1 MAKSIFPYQQVRRF
15 ILDQLEEGIWK
26 PGDVLPAEVKLAS
39 QLAVHRLTVNRVTT
53 ELVREGVLVRRRGF
67 GTLVSERKSGASKP
81 VVGRGLVGLV
91 TGHHFNP
98 ATNSYYGIIFENMR
112 KLLSDN
118 GIYLMP
124 LGDAKEFFDKPE
136 RIIEGNLQKS
146 LSAIA
151 LLGTG
156 DPGIFSA
163 LEAFEH
169 PAIIIGVSEYD
180 GPLQSV
186 STDDESDAALV
197 AEKILSL
204 GHRNIVHLNAASP
217 LRMHTRLQG
226 FLGACERAGHA
237 IPFRYVV
244 EAGGLEIAD
253 GKAAMADF
261 LDRNLPCTAIFGGN
275 DNLSLGAISALKE
288 RGISVPGQV
297 SVVGFD
303 GIDAA
308 LHSHPPLTTMRVS
321 RQRLAEQAVA
331 RIVAACTGLPSE
343 NLTDRLRSQWFPG
356 GTLAAPPE
364 KNESATGS

>member
-15 ILDQLEEGIWK
+15 ILDQLEQGIWK
-26 PGDVLPAEVKLAS
+26 PGDLLPAEVKLAA
-39 QLAVHRLTVNRVTT
+39 QLTVHRLTVNRVTT
-53 ELVREGVLVRRRGF
+53 ELVREGVLVRRRGV
-67 GTLVSERKSGASKP
+67 GTLVSEKKATSAKP
-81 VVGRGLVGLV
+81 VLGRGLVGLV

-98 ATNSYYGIIFENMR
+98 ATNSYYGIIFEKMR

-124 LGDAKEFFDKPE
+124 LGDAKEFFDRPA
-136 RIIEGNLQKS
+136 RIIEGNIQKS

-156 DPGIFSA
+156 DHGIFTA
-163 LEAFEH
+163 LENFEH
-169 PAIIIGVSEYD
+169 PAIIIGVSEYA
-180 GPLQSV
+180 GPLPSV

-197 AEKILSL
+197 AEKLLAL

-244 EAGGLEIAD
+244 EAKGLEVSD
-253 GKAAMADF
+253 GKAAMAEF
-261 LDRNLPCTAIFGGN
+261 LERNLPFTAVFGGN
-275 DNLSLGAISALKE
+275 DNLALGAVSALKE
-288 RGISVPGQV
+288 RGIEVPSQV

-308 LHSHPPLTTMRVS
+308 LHSHPPLTTMKIS

-331 RIVAACTGLPSE
+331 RIVSACTGVTSASLS
-343 NLTDRLRSQWFPG
+343 DRLRSQWFEG
-356 GTLAAPPE
+356 GTLAAPC
-364 KNESATGS
+364 

>member
-1 MAKSIFPYQQVRRF
+1 MAKSLFPYQQVKRF
-15 ILDQLEEGIWK
+15 ILEQLDQGIWK

-67 GTLVSERKSGASKP
+67 GTLVSDRMASPSKP
-81 VVGRGLVGLV
+81 LLGRGLVGLV

-112 KLLSDN
+112 KLLSEA

-124 LGDAKEFFDKPE
+124 LGDAKEFFDRPE
-136 RIIEGNLQKS
+136 RMIEGNLKKS

-156 DPGIFSA
+156 EPEIFSA
-163 LEAFEH
+163 LENFEH
-169 PAIIIGVSEYD
+169 PAVIIGVSEYS
-180 GPLQSV
+180 GPLPSV

-197 AEKILSL
+197 AEKILAL
-204 GHRNIVHLNAASP
+204 GHRNIVHLNAAHP

-226 FLGACERAGHA
+226 FLDACERAGHA

-244 EAGGLEIAD
+244 EARGLEIAD
-253 GKAAMADF
+253 GKAAIGEF

-275 DNLSLGAISALKE
+275 DNLSLGAVAALKE
-288 RGISVPGQV
+288 RGIAVPEQV

-308 LHSHPPLTTMRVS
+308 LHSHPPLTTMKVS
-321 RQRLAEQAVA
+321 RQRIAEQAVA
-331 RIVAACTGLPSE
+331 RIVAACTGVSTG
-343 NLTDRLRSQWFPG
+343 NLTDRLRSQWIEG
-356 GTLAAPPE
+356 GTLAPAQR
-364 KNESATGS
+364 S